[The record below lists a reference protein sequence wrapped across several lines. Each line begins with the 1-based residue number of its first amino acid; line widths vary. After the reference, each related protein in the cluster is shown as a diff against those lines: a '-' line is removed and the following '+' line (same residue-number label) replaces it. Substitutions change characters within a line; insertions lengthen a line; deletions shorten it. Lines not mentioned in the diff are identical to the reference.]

1 MMLLTVVFVTQV
13 VRSGGSVLLLLIIMQ
28 RLISSWS
35 WKPWLWFVLW
45 LWAKEESPG
54 APTQCTSCRGR
65 TRSPRWSPWSRRPW
79 WCLQL
84 SWWWYFSWCWRGRVL
99 ILCAQGGF
107 EMPIGGQLC
116 NPARIT
122 RIVRYPDHDDD
133 DDDHF
138 CYDSNVDKN
147 DQLSNLVIRITRTV
161 G

>member
-1 MMLLTVVFVTQV
+1 M
-13 VRSGGSVLLLLIIMQ
+13 
-28 RLISSWS
+28 
-35 WKPWLWFVLW
+35 
-45 LWAKEESPG
+45 
-54 APTQCTSCRGR
+54 
-65 TRSPRWSPWSRRPW
+65 
-79 WCLQL
+79 
-84 SWWWYFSWCWRGRVL
+84 L

-161 G
+161 GLLYSKNNYCNNNAKGFC

>member
-1 MMLLTVVFVTQV
+1 MLLTVVFVTQV

-35 WKPWLWFVLW
+35 WKPWLWFFWW

-133 DDDHF
+133 DDDHI
-138 CYDSNVDKN
+138 CYDSNVNNN